1 MSSRN
6 ARRPGLRC
14 HSGTVGFTLIEL
26 LVVIAII
33 AILAAI
39 LFPVFARAQE
49 RARSTM
55 CLSNLRQLGLAVLQ
69 YAHDWDGGLPFLGG
83 AESGG
88 GINNWSGQPGAG
100 AGGHPVQV
108 EHGTLWPYI
117 KAREIYL
124 CPSDKGVFPGP
135 GQYAPPPEPYPDGF
149 PLSYSMNS
157 RLNPTGGPYN
167 IDDRAIKR
175 ADRMLVFIHEWRKKI
190 NDGSFV
196 WGGTWDIPDKIHYQG
211 TNCCYLDGHARYLK
225 FTIMENIIYPEP
237 DMSRGPWEWIPG
249 ETWPEGAQ

>member
-1 MSSRN
+1 M
-6 ARRPGLRC
+6 RRLGFSC
-14 HSGTVGFTLIEL
+14 HLGKSGFTLIEL

-49 RARSTM
+49 RARSTA
-55 CLSNLRQLGLAVLQ
+55 CLSNLRQLAIAALE

-88 GINNWSGQPGAG
+88 SNNWSGQPGSA
-100 AGGHPVQV
+100 GHPVRV
-108 EHGTLWPYI
+108 EDGTLWPYI

-135 GQYAPPPEPYPDGF
+135 GEYAPPSGPYPKGF
-149 PLSYSMNS
+149 PLSYSMNY
-157 RLNPTGGPYN
+157 RLKQGKVPYN
-167 IDDRAIKR
+167 IDDPEIKR
-175 ADRMLVFIHEWRKKI
+175 ADRMLLFIHEWRRNI

-196 WGGTWDIPDKIHYQG
+196 WGGSWDRPDKIHYQG
-211 TNCCYLDGHARYLK
+211 TNCSYLDGHARYLK
-225 FTIMENIIYPEP
+225 FTIMENIMYGPP
-237 DMSRGPWEWIPG
+237 DNSRGPWEWIPG
-249 ETWPEGAQ
+249 EVWPDTAR